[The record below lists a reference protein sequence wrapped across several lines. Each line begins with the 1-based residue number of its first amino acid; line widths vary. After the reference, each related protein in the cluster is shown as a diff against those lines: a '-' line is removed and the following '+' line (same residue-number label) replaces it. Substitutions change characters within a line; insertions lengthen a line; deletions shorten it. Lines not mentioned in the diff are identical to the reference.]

1 MYVMA
6 LATIPPFVG
15 LLAMALLP
23 NTSQYK
29 WVKWGMYLITVPFVL
44 SLFLAWTLSMYIT
57 SGSSSFF
64 CYCPCSTD

>member
-23 NTSQYK
+23 NTSEYK

-44 SLFLAWTLSMYIT
+44 ALFLAWTLSILPPWIGLSSASCPLT
-57 SGSSSFF
+57 S
-64 CYCPCSTD
+64 